1 MGAFI
6 AYTFIAGVFLLA
18 SYLVYKSLLANE
30 KQAAFNRATI
40 LGFYAL
46 SFVLPLL
53 HFHPYDVSG
62 TGGIEF
68 GSPTAVV
75 AAGNESSASLVFR
88 ILIVIYILGAVIV
101 AIRTVVTAIR
111 LHRLVASGTHIDK
124 SYYTVVRIAGSKFA
138 PFSWGRYI
146 VISKEENA
154 EDAELIVLHET
165 AHIRC
170 RHYSDLLVAQAVC
183 ILLWYNPASWLM
195 LAELKAIHEY
205 QADEAVLASGTDVR
219 RYQMLLIKK
228 AVGAR
233 LPSLA
238 NSLNHSNLKKRIT
251 MMYES
256 KAKPVRRLRALAA
269 VPAVA
274 LAAMLLGVPAV
285 SNAVTSLSSSE
296 LLPTATV
303 NDAKITKSGKAVQE
317 SKTTKSA
324 AEETPDVLPEY
335 PGGMSALMN
344 FLVKTVAYP
353 AEAAKNKIQG
363 KVVVGFTVSADG
375 TLSDFKVIKS
385 VDPLLDAEALR
396 AAKAMTVKWIPGRKD
411 GRPISCTFALPIDFK
426 LK

>member
-6 AYTFIAGVFLLA
+6 AYTFVAGVFLLA

-40 LGFYAL
+40 LGLYAL
-46 SFVLPLL
+46 SFILPFLRI
-53 HFHPYDVSG
+53 HSYDAVG

-75 AAGNESSASLVFR
+75 TAGNESSADIVFR
-88 ILIVIYILGAVIV
+88 ILIAIYLIGSVIV
-101 AIRTVVTAIR
+101 TIRTAVTAIR
-111 LHRLVASGTHIDK
+111 LHRLVASGTHIDNGN
-124 SYYTVVRIAGSKFA
+124 YTVVRIAGSKFA
-138 PFSWGRYI
+138 PFSWGHYI
-146 VISKEENA
+146 VISEEESV

-170 RHYSDLLVAQAVC
+170 RHYTDLLFAQAVC

-205 QADEAVLASGTDVR
+205 QADEAVLASGANVR

-233 LPSLA
+233 SPSLA

-256 KAKPVRRLRALAA
+256 KAKPVRRLRVLAA

-285 SNAVTSLSSSE
+285 SNAVTGLSSSE
-296 LLPTATV
+296 LLPAATV

-317 SKTTKSA
+317 SKPTKSA
-324 AEETPDVLPEY
+324 VEETPDVLPEY
-335 PGGMSALMN
+335 PGGISELMK
-344 FLVKTVAYP
+344 FLMRTVTYP

-375 TLSDFKVIKS
+375 TLSDFKVVKS
-385 VDPLLDAEALR
+385 VNPLLDAEALR
-396 AAKAMTVKWIPGRKD
+396 AAKAMTVRWKPGRKD
-411 GRPISCTFALPIDFK
+411 GRPVACSFALPVTFK
-426 LK
+426 LQ